1 MKVAYHFLSAH
12 SSLGSGYGYQI
23 EREVLQKVLA
33 RPAINMNTKVFI
45 GDLLLDYY
53 AKTREDTRSGHIA
66 RFNQEKY
73 DTLFQEWVNPESP
86 VWFRLPLEARKA
98 AYRAAV
104 FVMCFETLDQDSAQ
118 SLHNRLDGI
127 PYYLGAMEI
136 DDSSSVHWRLYSAS

>member
-104 FVMCFETLDQDSAQ
+104 FVMCFEMAFQNHIDMKFEGVSQIKLGDSAFDFAT
-118 SLHNRLDGI
+118 LRI
-127 PYYLGAMEI
+127 MR
-136 DDSSSVHWRLYSAS
+136 VH